1 MRRVGG
7 ENPITVSFL
16 AMNEMWWSGEN
27 EAYQKGDISKKTT
40 WHRISVFQPG
50 IGDMVYQDVEKGS
63 RIYVKG
69 VPNL

>member
-16 AMNEMWWSGEN
+16 ATNEMWWSGES
-27 EAYQKGDISKKTT
+27 EAYQKRVISRKTT

-50 IGDMVYQDVEKGS
+50 IGDMVSRYVEKGS
-63 RIYVKG
+63 RIYVKE
-69 VPNL
+69 VPNS